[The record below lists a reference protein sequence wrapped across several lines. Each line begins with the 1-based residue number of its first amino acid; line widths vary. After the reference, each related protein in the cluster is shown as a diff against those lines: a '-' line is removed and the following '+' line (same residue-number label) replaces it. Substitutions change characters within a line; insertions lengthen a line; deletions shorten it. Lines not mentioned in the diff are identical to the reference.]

1 MNKRRRVRCA
11 NYRAVPHFLVDGPHS
26 GPYIVKY
33 LLLLCVFLSG
43 CIADSKLPDVQTVS
57 DGGEQTVGY
66 PLTLTDALDRKVT
79 FDTPPTRV
87 ISVAPKNTEL
97 VYALGLGSRLVG
109 TTTFCNYPA
118 AALDL
123 PKIGGVTSQTI
134 DQEKIVALNPD
145 LILCSNSMH
154 ESLMSTWEE
163 LQIPVLVLGAESLE
177 EMYHEM
183 KMLARLLN
191 RPESASKVIS
201 SLQNR
206 VKNVTEKVS
215 NIPADQRPK
224 LFYQVWDEPLMGAGP
239 SSFIGEIL
247 DLTGGSNI
255 LHDVEDPYPYV
266 AHEIVVARNPD
277 VIFAPT
283 THSQE
288 VVPEKI
294 AQQSGWEGITAS
306 RKKQIFLLD
315 GDQVSRRGPRMVD
328 TLETMV
334 GLMYPEQFGPNR
346 TKANPPKGESE

>member
-1 MNKRRRVRCA
+1 MEL
-11 NYRAVPHFLVDGPHS
+11 HSGPHS

-43 CIADSKLPDVQTVS
+43 CIAESNLPDVQVVS
-57 DGGEQTVGY
+57 DGGEQTVGF
-66 PLTLTDALDRKVT
+66 PLTLTDAHDRKVT
-79 FDTPPTRV
+79 FSTSPTRV

-97 VYALGLGSRLVG
+97 VYALGLGGRLVG

-145 LILCSNSMH
+145 LILCSNLMH
-154 ESLMSTWEE
+154 ESLMFTWEE

-177 EMYHEM
+177 EMYREM
-183 KMLARLLN
+183 EMVARLLN
-191 RPESASKVIS
+191 DREAATKVIS
-201 SLQNR
+201 SLQTR
-206 VKNVTEKVS
+206 VNIVTDRVA

-247 DLTGGSNI
+247 DLTGGTNI

-288 VVPEKI
+288 VVLEKI
-294 AQQSGWEGITAS
+294 AQQPGWEGITAS
-306 RKKQIFLLD
+306 RKKQLYLLD

-328 TLETMV
+328 ALETMV
-334 GLMYPEQFGPNR
+334 GLMYPQQFAPNR
-346 TKANPPKGESE
+346 KEVSPPKGETE

>member
-247 DLTGGSNI
+247 DLTGGAISCMMWKI
-255 LHDVEDPYPYV
+255 LTRMWLMKSWLHGIPMSFLHRPLTVRKSFLKKLPNNPV
-266 AHEIVVARNPD
+266 GKASRLLARNRFFFSTEIRSLD
-277 VIFAPT
+277 VVHEWW
-283 THSQE
+283 TH
-288 VVPEKI
+288 
-294 AQQSGWEGITAS
+294 
-306 RKKQIFLLD
+306 
-315 GDQVSRRGPRMVD
+315 
-328 TLETMV
+328 
-334 GLMYPEQFGPNR
+334 
-346 TKANPPKGESE
+346 